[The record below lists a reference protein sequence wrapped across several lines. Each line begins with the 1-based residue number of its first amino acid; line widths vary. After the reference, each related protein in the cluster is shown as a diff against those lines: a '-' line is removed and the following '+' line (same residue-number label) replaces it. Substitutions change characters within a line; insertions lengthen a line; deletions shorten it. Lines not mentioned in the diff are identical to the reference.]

1 MTPIR
6 PTTRCARVA
15 RAFSLVEVLIAVLVL
30 SLGLLGLGAVF
41 PMVMREQRLAT
52 ETNLGISAG
61 NAIEQMLFSR
71 PDFARNGG
79 PGWEAMR
86 EYLINNNGR
95 SGEWIPIEPDDS
107 NAAQLNAYIFTH
119 PDTGVDYHIPLAQ
132 RLYPVPYSTNQ
143 NPRFVWDMAARLLDT
158 DSSTIDTSPILV
170 AIFLRP
176 IDPGIKPAIN
186 SNGQPYSVLST
197 LIDSN
202 LSGRD
207 RRNPVS
213 VDRRGRPTQ
222 DGRRDRGAMYATPIV
237 AEAIIG
243 PGIGGSGGEYDKLV
257 VQKVLR
263 PQMTTADAG
272 VLITVPGQQFLDY
285 RGFVHTV
292 TETSDIGGTVRA
304 AIISPA
310 IADVN
315 GDGSVT
321 SDDYNPILFL
331 PQPSN
336 VKPIVF
342 TVNP

>member
-6 PTTRCARVA
+6 LTTRCA

-52 ETNLGISAG
+52 ESNLGISAG

-107 NAAQLNAYIFTH
+107 NATQLNAYIFTH
-119 PDTGVDYHIPLAQ
+119 PDTGVEYHIPLAQ
-132 RLYPVPYSTNQ
+132 RLYPVPYSTDQ
-143 NPRFVWDMAARLLDT
+143 DPRFVWDMAARLLNT
-158 DSSTIDTSPILV
+158 SPSTIDSSPMLV

-176 IDPGIKPAIN
+176 IDPGIRPAIDT
-186 SNGQPYSVLST
+186 NGQPYPVLST

-213 VDRRGRPTQ
+213 VDQRGRPTQ
-222 DGRRDRGAMYATPIV
+222 DGRRNRGGTYAMPIV

-243 PGIGGSGGEYDKLV
+243 PGIGGSAGEYDKLV
-257 VQKVLR
+257 VQKVLS
-263 PQMTTADAG
+263 PQMNTTDAG
-272 VLITVPGQQFLDY
+272 ILIAVSGQQFLDY
-285 RGFVHTV
+285 RGYVHTV
-292 TETSDIGGTVRA
+292 TGTSDIGGAVRA
-304 AIISPA
+304 AIISPS
-310 IADVN
+310 ISDVD

>member
-1 MTPIR
+1 MNPIR
-6 PTTRCARVA
+6 PTTRCARAA

-61 NAIEQMLFSR
+61 NAVEQMLFSR
-71 PDFARNGG
+71 PDFARSGG

-86 EYLINNNGR
+86 EYLINNDGDT
-95 SGEWIPIEPDDS
+95 GEWIPIEPDDS
-107 NAAQLNAYIFTH
+107 SSAQLNAYIFEH
-119 PDTGVDYHIPLAQ
+119 PDTGVFYHIPLAQ
-132 RLYPVPYSTNQ
+132 RLYPVPYSTDQ
-143 NPRFVWDMAARLLDT
+143 DPRFVWDMAARLLDT
-158 DSSTIDTSPILV
+158 NSASIDSSPILV

-176 IDPGIKPAIN
+176 IDPGIRPSID
-186 SNGQPYSVLST
+186 SNGQQYSVLST
-197 LIDSN
+197 LIDPN
-202 LSGRD
+202 LSTRD

-213 VDRRGRPTQ
+213 VDQRGRPTQ
-222 DGRRDRGAMYATPIV
+222 DGRRDRGGEYATPIV

-243 PGIGGSGGEYDKLV
+243 PGIGGSAGEYDKLV

-263 PQMTTADAG
+263 PQMNTTDAG
-272 VLITVPGQQFLDY
+272 ILITVPGQQFLDY
-285 RGFVHTV
+285 RGYIHTV
-292 TETSDIGGTVRA
+292 TGTSDIGGAVRA
-304 AIISPA
+304 ATITPPIS
-310 IADVN
+310 DVDGN
-315 GDGSVT
+315 GSVT